1 MGLAET
7 QPASPGS
14 LGERLGLLAFS
25 ALEPGLREVR
35 QPGLPAE
42 IHLLNLS
49 EKYSER
55 KLALKRQDEL
65 LVRRLSNIRKDW
77 VRCVYL

>member
-25 ALEPGLREVR
+25 ALEPGL
-35 QPGLPAE
+35 PAE
-42 IHLLNLS
+42 IHLLTVS

-77 VRCVYL
+77 IRCVYL